1 MLKVSDLMTKELF
14 TLRRNDSLKAARSIM
29 DLKRIRHIPIVSGD
43 EIFEGLL
50 THRDLLS
57 ATISKLADID
67 SSTQGEIDAGIP
79 VGEIMNSDV
88 RTTTPSTPL
97 KECAY
102 LLLNHKYGCLPVIE
116 DGSKLVGIITEA
128 DFLKL
133 TISLME
139 ALEQSE

>member
-1 MLKVSDLMTKELF
+1 MLKVSDLMSTELF
-14 TLRRNDSLKAARSIM
+14 TLRRNDSLKTARSIM
-29 DLKRIRHIPIVSGD
+29 DLKRIRHIPIITGENSFV
-43 EIFEGLL
+43 GLL

-67 SSTQGEIDAGIP
+67 SKTQGEIDAGIP
-79 VGEIMNSDV
+79 VGEIMNQDV
-88 RTTTPSTPL
+88 KTITPNTPL

-102 LLLNHKYGCLPVIE
+102 LLLHHKYGCLPVIE
-116 DGSKLVGIITEA
+116 NGENLVGIITEA

-133 TISLME
+133 TLNLME

>member
-14 TLRRNDSLKAARSIM
+14 TLSRNDSLKTARSIM
-29 DLKRIRHIPIVSGD
+29 DLKRIRHIPIVSED
-43 EIFEGLL
+43 NLFVGLL
-50 THRDLLS
+50 THRDLLA

-67 SSTQGEIDAGIP
+67 SSTQIEIDAGIP
-79 VGEIMNSDV
+79 IGEIMSKDV
-88 RTTTPSTPL
+88 RTTTPDTPL

-102 LLLNHKYGCLPVIE
+102 LLLNHKYGCIPVIE
-116 DGSKLVGIITEA
+116 GENKLVGIITEA

-139 ALEQSE
+139 SLEQSE